1 MWAFKEQ
8 YVVLQIPLEAEC
20 LFLGIPGKWKPI
32 MVVLC
37 V

>member
-8 YVVLQIPLEAEC
+8 YVMLQIPLEGKC
-20 LFLGIPGKWKPI
+20 LFLGIPGEWKPI